1 MRDGM
6 TATSMIRG
14 VAIAL
19 FACALSDARAALSHD
34 YEREDSIVAK
44 IVSENVVGDA
54 VYLATPRRPRVLAI
68 FTIPAKPIAGV
79 VIVHG
84 LGVHADW
91 GLINGLRTDLADA
104 GVATLSVQMPVLAAD
119 APRAYYEALYPEGG
133 ELVAA
138 GIAFMKNQ
146 GIERIAIVAHS
157 LGAAMANAYLAS
169 QPAALVAAWIPI
181 GMQDAFASQPKEP
194 VLDVI
199 GEDDWREVLAAAAAR
214 SRGLPRDTCSRQL
227 TIAGGDHFMASRRK
241 ALSEAVVRFL
251 ETVFAGGCGP

>member
-1 MRDGM
+1 
-6 TATSMIRG
+6 MIRG
-14 VAIAL
+14 VAVAL
-19 FACALSDARAALSHD
+19 FACALSDARAALSPD
-34 YEREDSIVAK
+34 YAREDRLVAEIVPA
-44 IVSENVVGDA
+44 IVVGDA

-68 FTIPAKPIAGV
+68 LTIPAKPIAGA
-79 VIVHG
+79 VIIHG

-119 APRAYYEALYPEGG
+119 APRAYYAALYPEAG
-133 ELVAA
+133 ERIAA
-138 GIAFMKNQ
+138 GIAFMKTGHRANSHRRTQ
-146 GIERIAIVAHS
+146 PRRGDGERPG
-157 LGAAMANAYLAS
+157 LTAAAR
-169 QPAALVAAWIPI
+169 VTAWIPI

-194 VLDVI
+194 VLDII

-227 TIAGGDHFMASRRK
+227 TIAGGDHFMASRRR

>member
-1 MRDGM
+1 M

-19 FACALSDARAALSHD
+19 FACALSDACAGLSPD
-34 YEREDSIVAK
+34 YAREDRIVAE
-44 IVSENVVGDA
+44 IVPAIVVGDA

-68 FTIPAKPIAGV
+68 FTIPAKPIAGA
-79 VIVHG
+79 VIIHG

-119 APRAYYEALYPEGG
+119 APRADYAALYSEAG
-133 ELVAA
+133 ERIAA
-138 GIAFMKNQ
+138 GITFMKSQ
-146 GIERIAIVAHS
+146 GIEGIAIVAHS

-169 QPAALVAAWIPI
+169 QPSARVAAWIPI

-194 VLDVI
+194 VLDII

-214 SRGLPRDTCSRQL
+214 SRGLPRDACSRQM
-227 TIAGGDHFMASRRK
+227 TIAGGDHFMASRRRP
-241 ALSEAVVRFL
+241 LSEAVVRFL
-251 ETVFAGGCGP
+251 DTVVAGGCGP